1 MVSNISSVSNS
12 ISQNYVD
19 KKNSRKES
27 KKITSSSSHST
38 IHGVN
43 SGLALVNS
51 EGNVQ
56 SEVVIAPTYHS
67 TSLQY
72 STLISGG
79 NSGLALVSSEDRFH
93 THNTITSGISPPSL
107 TVSMHSSSQA
117 GLILSSQSNSDVVSP
132 PKEKREPSQTSGLSL
147 VPNLNSPPPQSSG
160 LSLVSNQESP
170 PVHQSQSGL
179 SLVPTTQSIP
189 SQSGLS
195 LVPTTQSIPSQSGL
209 SLVPTTQP
217 IPSQSG
223 LSLVPTTQSI
233 PSQSGLS
240 LVPST
245 QSIPSQSGLS
255 LVPTTQSIPSQS
267 GLSHAPHLDSPPP
280 QSGLS
285 LLDSQSIPLLSSLSP
300 PPPVSSSS
308 LQSSQ
313 TKKNLTMSI
322 LPTLY
327 SNSTASTPSL
337 SSTNIPASSQ
347 YQVPTNLSHLSED
360 ATQTSNS
367 TSDTTNLN
375 SNSDITTAPS
385 TISVSI
391 QLEGEIDNL
400 NKSSKHDYRISILP
414 DSFLDKKL
422 INMNSLLLE
431 MNSELNPARV
441 SRNLVDSLIEDI
453 KRFPFRIPLLSYDKS
468 SSYLKKQKKIDLPCI
483 YYE

>member
-1 MVSNISSVSNS
+1 MISNISSVSNS

-67 TSLQY
+67 TSLQS

-107 TVSMHSSSQA
+107 TVSMHSSPQA
-117 GLILSSQSNSDVVSP
+117 GLILSSQSDSDVVSP

-195 LVPTTQSIPSQSGL
+195 LVPSTQSIPSQSGL
-209 SLVPTTQP
+209 SLVPT
-217 IPSQSG
+217 
-223 LSLVPTTQSI
+223 
-233 PSQSGLS
+233 
-240 LVPST
+240 T

-360 ATQTSNS
+360 TTQTSNS

-414 DSFLDKKL
+414 DSFLNKKL

>member
-67 TSLQY
+67 TSLQS

-195 LVPTTQSIPSQSGL
+195 
-209 SLVPTTQP
+209 
-217 IPSQSG
+217 
-223 LSLVPTTQSI
+223 
-233 PSQSGLS
+233 
-240 LVPST
+240 
-245 QSIPSQSGLS
+245 
-255 LVPTTQSIPSQS
+255 
-267 GLSHAPHLDSPPP
+267 HAPHLDSPPP

-360 ATQTSNS
+360 TTQTSNS